1 MWKGRAPAER
11 VVGGERVLV
20 EDVDAQLLAEKIGEH
35 AGEGEL
41 LCAAGG

>member
-1 MWKGRAPAER
+1 MRRAPAER

-20 EDVDAQLLAEKIGEH
+20 EDVDDEFLSEEIGEH

-41 LCAAGG
+41 L